1 MNLKLL
7 GTGGLAVAVVLLF
20 SVNVVSNAT
29 LRSARM
35 DLTEDGLYTL
45 SENSEAILSKL
56 EENVTL
62 RLFFSAQLAK
72 EYAPAA
78 GLLVYARR
86 VEELLDEFAARSGGR
101 LTVEVLDPEPFT
113 EVEDEAVRFGLSG
126 VPLPARPK

>member
-1 MNLKLL
+1 MNRKLL
-7 GTGGLAVAVVLLF
+7 GTGGLGLALVLLF
-20 SVNVVSNAT
+20 SVNVVSNAS

-62 RLFFSAQLAK
+62 RLYFSAQLAK

-78 GLLVYARR
+78 GLLTYARR
-86 VEELLDEFAARSGGR
+86 VEELLDEYAARSRG
-101 LTVEVLDPEPFT
+101 
-113 EVEDEAVRFGLSG
+113 
-126 VPLPARPK
+126 